1 MHTCCTSDHQLT
13 GTTYIQL
20 LAVHV
25 GTCMSTGT
33 RGTYVT
39 IKGCHKKDVGETQT
53 QQGVATCRYSCR
65 MATAMAVVS

>member
-1 MHTCCTSDHQLT
+1 MN
-13 GTTYIQL
+13 
-20 LAVHV
+20 
-25 GTCMSTGT
+25 TGT

-65 MATAMAVVS
+65 MATAVAVVS